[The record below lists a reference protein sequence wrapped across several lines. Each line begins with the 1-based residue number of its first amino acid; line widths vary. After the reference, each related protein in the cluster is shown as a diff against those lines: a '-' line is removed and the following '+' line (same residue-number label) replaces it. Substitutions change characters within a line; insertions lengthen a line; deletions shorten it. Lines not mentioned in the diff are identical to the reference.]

1 MRLKILGGDEI
12 DALYAHPRFTHEERV
27 EHFALSPAEVAALE
41 QLHSIKSKIFFILQL
56 GYFKARHMFFV
67 FDLRE
72 VEDDVGYIRERYFPD
87 TDQVDP
93 TIAKGTRLKQQRL
106 ILELCN
112 YRAWNTEEQKKL
124 AARSRQAATVSGK
137 PIYIFRELTHYL
149 LENRIVAPGYSLM
162 QDTVGGALA
171 YEQRRLA
178 STSSHH
184 AIKIYLMSAHLPLW
198 FHKENTGDKYRA
210 RPRQRGLARRMAA
223 HQSVRTL

>member
-93 TIAKGTRLKQQRL
+93 TIAKGPRLKQQRL

-162 QDTVGGALA
+162 QGIRLTNPIWSAPPDFAQLGG
-171 YEQRRLA
+171 
-178 STSSHH
+178 
-184 AIKIYLMSAHLPLW
+184 
-198 FHKENTGDKYRA
+198 
-210 RPRQRGLARRMAA
+210 
-223 HQSVRTL
+223 

>member
-27 EHFALSPAEVAALE
+27 EHFALSPAEVATLE

-56 GYFKARHMFFV
+56 GYFKARHLFFV

-93 TIAKGTRLKQQRL
+93 TIAKGPRLKQQRL

-112 YRAWNTEEQKKL
+112 YRAWNTEEHCRDGIEP
-124 AARSRQAATVSGK
+124 AQAADPRT
-137 PIYIFRELTHYL
+137 TH
-149 LENRIVAPGYSLM
+149 G
-162 QDTVGGALA
+162 
-171 YEQRRLA
+171 
-178 STSSHH
+178 
-184 AIKIYLMSAHLPLW
+184 
-198 FHKENTGDKYRA
+198 
-210 RPRQRGLARRMAA
+210 ARRTA
-223 HQSVRTL
+223 

>member
-12 DALYAHPRFTHEERV
+12 DALYAHPRFTHEDRV

-171 YEQRRLA
+171 YDLGGGVDLPIAPFFAWRFSADRLTA
-178 STSSHH
+178 PTRSPSGGDQ
-184 AIKIYLMSAHLPLW
+184 AR
-198 FHKENTGDKYRA
+198 FNTGLVFRF
-210 RPRQRGLARRMAA
+210 
-223 HQSVRTL
+223 

>member
-56 GYFKARHMFFV
+56 GYFEARHMFFV

-124 AARSRQAATVSGK
+124 GQDPGRRPRSVVS
-137 PIYIFRELTHYL
+137 PSIFFASS
-149 LENRIVAPGYSLM
+149 RI
-162 QDTVGGALA
+162 
-171 YEQRRLA
+171 
-178 STSSHH
+178 
-184 AIKIYLMSAHLPLW
+184 IYLRTALLLQGIVLCKTPWAGRLHMNNAALRPLCGVIW
-198 FHKENTGDKYRA
+198 SNQKLR
-210 RPRQRGLARRMAA
+210 L
-223 HQSVRTL
+223 

>member
-41 QLHSIKSKIFFILQL
+41 QLHSIKSKI
-56 GYFKARHMFFV
+56 FFV

-162 QDTVGGALA
+162 QGIRLTNPIWSAPPDFAQLGG
-171 YEQRRLA
+171 
-178 STSSHH
+178 
-184 AIKIYLMSAHLPLW
+184 
-198 FHKENTGDKYRA
+198 
-210 RPRQRGLARRMAA
+210 
-223 HQSVRTL
+223 